1 MNGVTEKL
9 EKIAA
14 ETRVF
19 RIFWIVA
26 FLCLL
31 YIYFQLET
39 RIRWVERYKDQGLV
53 LVPMKEFVELRKAVE
68 EMKDDEEETQQNEP
82 PGGGSDP

>member
-1 MNGVTEKL
+1 MSAIKKL
-9 EKIAA
+9 ERIAA

-19 RIFWIVA
+19 RIFWIIS

-53 LVPMKEFVELRKAVE
+53 LVPMKEFIELRKE
-68 EMKDDEEETQQNEP
+68 IERMRKERDEETEAQENEP
-82 PGGGSDP
+82 PAKPK

>member
-1 MNGVTEKL
+1 MSDIKKL
-9 EKIAA
+9 ERIAA

-19 RIFWIVA
+19 RIFWIIA

-53 LVPMKEFVELRKAVE
+53 LVPMKEFVELRKEIE
-68 EMKDDEEETQQNEP
+68 EMRDEETEAQENEP
-82 PGGGSDP
+82 PPKPK